1 MLYGDLCT
9 EEDNCVLFGVFKVLN
24 PNHPVFFAPQI
35 TNSRVFLKNYCVFI
49 SFWLPALSGHVLQVL
64 LLLTRMMRRLA
75 THSPPTPSISTV
87 CTTASCATDRYMPC
101 TTSSGTEPTTAFST
115 FFFHPS
121 PDSFPHSPPSDSPS
135 LFPPPPAPSP
145 LALPSTLPTVPPPWL
160 SPRIHPTL
168 PLARRIVLP
177 FLSSSAL
184 PL

>member
-121 PDSFPHSPPSDSPS
+121 PESFPHSPPSDSPS

-145 LALPSTLPTVPPPWL
+145 LALPSTP
-160 SPRIHPTL
+160 
-168 PLARRIVLP
+168 
-177 FLSSSAL
+177 
-184 PL
+184 